1 MMHQSKIPEH
11 PAHVALEQVV
21 DFDIYQPM
29 LKGMDLHES
38 WRALQESGAPDVVW
52 TAKNGGHWMVLRGKL
67 ISKVL
72 QDYQT
77 FSSRVIFV
85 PKEPAGEAYRAV
97 PITLDP
103 PAHRP
108 VRSLLNE
115 DLSPSKIKSREDSI
129 RAMAVQMIES
139 FRSKGRCNF
148 VHEFA
153 EQMPLRIFMEMV
165 ELPFADAP
173 RLKRLADQYTRPEPD
188 VSYDDVA
195 RGFTDYLQPLIRERR
210 GKKGNDMLSHLIN
223 GSIEGRPL
231 NDEETINLCVQVLV
245 AGLDTVV
252 NAMSF
257 IMLFLARSPESRRAL
272 TADLGRL
279 SISLQELL
287 RRFSMVTVAR
297 EITRDLEFEG
307 AQLRRGEMMVVPTL
321 LHGLDGR
328 ENPDPM
334 KVDFNRRSVSHSIF
348 GGGIHT
354 CAGAHLAKT
363 EIRIM
368 LEEWLTRIPEFR
380 VADESEIQFV
390 GGIVASVKPFSLAWE
405 VSTTRGVL

>member
-1 MMHQSKIPEH
+1 MLCQANAPSH
-11 PAHVALEQVV
+11 PVNVPSDRIV

-29 LKGMDLHES
+29 LKGLDLHES

-52 TAKNGGHWMVLRGKL
+52 TPKNGGHWMVLRGKL
-67 ISKVL
+67 IMKVL

-85 PKEPAGEAYRAV
+85 PKDPAGEAYRAI

-108 VRSLLNE
+108 IRSLLNE
-115 DLSPSKIKSREDSI
+115 DLSPKKIKSREDSI

-139 FRSKGRCNF
+139 FRTKGRCNF
-148 VHEFA
+148 VHDFA
-153 EQMPLRIFMEMV
+153 EQMPLRIFMSMV
-165 ELPFADAP
+165 ELPFSDAP
-173 RLKRLADQYTRPEPD
+173 KLKYLADQYTRPDPG
-188 VSYDDVA
+188 VSYDEVG
-195 RGFTDYLQPLIRERR
+195 RGFDEYLKPLIQERR
-210 GKKGNDMLSHLIN
+210 GKGGNDMLSHLIN
-223 GSIEGRPL
+223 GSVEGRAL
-231 NDEETINLCVQVLV
+231 TDDETINLCVQVLV

-272 TADLGRL
+272 AADLEHL
-279 SISLQELL
+279 SSSLQELL

-297 EITRDLEFEG
+297 EVTHDLEFEG
-307 AQLRRGEMMVVPTL
+307 VSLKRGEMMVVPTL
-321 LHGLDGR
+321 LHGLDMR
-328 ENPDPM
+328 ENPDPL
-334 KVDFNRRSVSHSIF
+334 KVDFGRRSVGHSIF

-368 LEEWLTRIPEFR
+368 LEEWLTRIPEFK
-380 VADESEIQFV
+380 VADDSEISFV
-390 GGIVASVKPFSLAWE
+390 GGIVASVRPFFLSWD
-405 VSTTRGVL
+405 VSSTRNL

>member
-1 MMHQSKIPEH
+1 MMQQTKEPVH
-11 PAHVALEQVV
+11 PAHVASQQVV
-21 DFDIYQPM
+21 DFDIYKPM
-29 LKGMDLHES
+29 LTGMDLHES

-52 TAKNGGHWMVLRGKL
+52 TPQNGGHWMVLRGKL
-67 ISKVL
+67 ITKVL

-85 PKEPAGEAYRAV
+85 PKYPAGEAYRAV

-115 DLSPSKIKSREDSI
+115 DLSPKKIKSREDSI

-139 FRSKGRCNF
+139 FRMKGRCNF
-148 VHEFA
+148 VHDFA

-165 ELPFADAP
+165 ELPFSDAP

-188 VSYDDVA
+188 VSYEDVG
-195 RGFTDYLQPLIRERR
+195 REFTEYLQPIIRDRR
-210 GKKGNDMLSHLIN
+210 AKPGNDMLSHLIN
-223 GSIEGRPL
+223 GTIEGRPL
-231 NDEETINLCVQVLV
+231 TDDETVNLSVQVLV

-252 NAMSF
+252 NAMNF
-257 IMLFLARSPESRRAL
+257 IMLFLARSPESRKVL
-272 TADLGRL
+272 TADLGHL
-279 SISLQELL
+279 SSSLQELL

-307 AQLRRGEMMVVPTL
+307 AQLKRGEMMVIPTL

-334 KVDFNRRSVSHSIF
+334 TVDFNRRSVNHSIF

-354 CAGAHLAKT
+354 CAGAHLART

-368 LEEWLTRIPEFR
+368 LEEWLTRIPEFS
-380 VADESEIQFV
+380 VAPDSEISFV
-390 GGIVASVKPFSLAWE
+390 GGIVASVKPFSLVWD
-405 VSTTRGVL
+405 VTSTHG

>member
-1 MMHQSKIPEH
+1 MQQLQT
-11 PAHVALEQVV
+11 PAHPDHVAAAQVV

-29 LKGMDLHES
+29 LAGLDLHES
-38 WRALQESGAPDVVW
+38 WRTLQESGLPDVVW
-52 TAKNGGHWMVLRGKL
+52 TPRNGGHWMVIRGKL
-67 ISKVL
+67 ITKVL
-72 QDYQT
+72 LDYHT

-103 PAHRP
+103 PHHRP
-108 VRSLLNE
+108 VRSLLIE
-115 DLSPSKIKSREDSI
+115 DLSPKKIKSREDSI
-129 RAMAVQMIES
+129 RAMAVQMIEA
-139 FRSKGRCNF
+139 FRLKGRCNF
-148 VHEFA
+148 VHDFA

-173 RLKRLADQYTRPEPD
+173 RLKYLADQYTRPEPG
-188 VSYDDVA
+188 VSYEDVG
-195 RGFTDYLQPLIRERR
+195 REFMDYILPVVRERR
-210 GKKGNDMLSHLIN
+210 GKGGKDMLSNLIN

-231 NDEETINLCVQVLV
+231 TDDEAGNLGVQVLV

-257 IMLFLARSPESRRAL
+257 IMLFLARSPASRKAL
-272 TADLGRL
+272 TADFGRL
-279 SISLQELL
+279 SSSLQELL

-297 EITRDLEFEG
+297 EITGDLEFEG
-307 AQLRRGEMMVVPTL
+307 AHLKRGEMMVVPTL
-321 LHGLDGR
+321 LHGLDSR

-334 KVDFNRRSVSHSIF
+334 TVDFNRSSVSHSIF

-354 CAGAHLAKT
+354 CAGAHLART

-368 LEEWLTRIPEFR
+368 LEEWLTRIPEFS
-380 VADESEIQFV
+380 VDPESDIKFV
-390 GGIVASVKPFSLAWE
+390 GGIVASVKPFSLVWD
-405 VSTTRGVL
+405 VSTTRG

>member
-1 MMHQSKIPEH
+1 MMQQVKTPTH
-11 PAHVALEQVV
+11 PAHVAPQQVV

-29 LKGMDLHES
+29 LAGMDLHES

-52 TAKNGGHWMVLRGKL
+52 TPQNGGHWMVLRGRL
-67 ISKVL
+67 IGKVL

-103 PAHRP
+103 PQHRP

-115 DLSPSKIKSREDSI
+115 DLSPKVIKSREESI

-139 FRSKGRCNF
+139 FRMKGRCNF
-148 VHEFA
+148 VRDFA

-165 ELPFADAP
+165 ELPFSDAP
-173 RLKRLADQYTRPEPD
+173 RLKYLADQYTRPEPG
-188 VSYDDVA
+188 VSYEDVGREFMA
-195 RGFTDYLQPLIRERR
+195 YLQPIIRDRR
-210 GKKGNDMLSHLIN
+210 GQKGNDMLSHLIN
-223 GSIEGRPL
+223 GSIEGRAL
-231 NDEETINLCVQVLV
+231 TDDEAANLCVQVLV

-257 IMLFLARSPESRRAL
+257 IMLFLARSPESRRVL
-272 TADLGRL
+272 MADLGRL
-279 SISLQELL
+279 PASLQELL

-297 EITRDLEFEG
+297 EVTRDLEFEG
-307 AQLRRGEMMVVPTL
+307 AHLKRGEMMVVPTL
-321 LHGLDGR
+321 LHGLDAR

-334 KVDFNRRSVSHSIF
+334 TVDFNRRAVNHSIF

-363 EIRIM
+363 ELRIM
-368 LEEWLTRIPEFR
+368 LEEWLVRIPDFR
-380 VADESEIQFV
+380 VAEDTEVGFV
-390 GGIVASVKPFSLAWE
+390 GGIVASVKPFSLVWDVAN
-405 VSTTRGVL
+405 TRS

>member
-1 MMHQSKIPEH
+1 MMHQIKIPTP
-11 PAHVALEQVV
+11 PAHVSSSQVV

-38 WRALQESGAPDVVW
+38 WHALQESGAPDIVW
-52 TAKNGGHWMVLRGKL
+52 TPKNGGHWMVLRGKL

-72 QDYQT
+72 QDYRT

-115 DLSPSKIKSREDSI
+115 DLSPNKIKSREDSI
-129 RAMAVQMIES
+129 RAMAVEMIES
-139 FRSKGRCNF
+139 FRMKGRCNF
-148 VHEFA
+148 VHDFA
-153 EQMPLRIFMEMV
+153 EQMPLRIFMQMV

-173 RLKRLADQYTRPEPD
+173 KLKRLADQYTRPEPD

-195 RGFTDYLQPLIRERR
+195 RGFTEYLQPLIGDRR
-210 GKKGNDMLSHLIN
+210 SKNGNDMLSHLIN

-231 NDEETINLCVQVLV
+231 TDEETVNLCVQVLV

-257 IMLFLARSPESRRAL
+257 IMLFLARSPESRRIL
-272 TADLGRL
+272 TADLARL
-279 SISLQELL
+279 PISLQELL

-297 EITRDLEFEG
+297 EITHDLEFEG
-307 AQLRRGEMMVVPTL
+307 VHLKRGEMMVVPTL
-321 LHGLDGR
+321 LHGLDSR
-328 ENPDPM
+328 ENADPM
-334 KVDFNRRSVSHSIF
+334 KVDFNRRSVGHSIF

-354 CAGAHLAKT
+354 CAGAHLAKA

-368 LEEWLTRIPEFR
+368 LEEWLTRIPDFK
-380 VADESEIQFV
+380 VVDESEIGFV
-390 GGIVASVKPFSLAWE
+390 GGIVASVKPFSIAWD
-405 VSTTRGVL
+405 VASTRNDS

>member
-1 MMHQSKIPEH
+1 MMHQIKIPTP
-11 PAHVALEQVV
+11 PAHVSSSQVV

-38 WRALQESGAPDVVW
+38 WHALQESGAPDIVW
-52 TAKNGGHWMVLRGKL
+52 TPKNGGHWMVLRGKL

-72 QDYQT
+72 QDYRT

-115 DLSPSKIKSREDSI
+115 DLSPNKIKSREDSI
-129 RAMAVQMIES
+129 RAMAVEMIES
-139 FRSKGRCNF
+139 FRMKGRCNF
-148 VHEFA
+148 VHDFA
-153 EQMPLRIFMEMV
+153 EQMPLRIFMQMV

-173 RLKRLADQYTRPEPD
+173 KLKRLADQYTRPEPD

-195 RGFTDYLQPLIRERR
+195 RGFTEYLQPLIGDRR
-210 GKKGNDMLSHLIN
+210 SKNGNDMLSHLIN

-231 NDEETINLCVQVLV
+231 TDEETVNLCVQVLV

-257 IMLFLARSPESRRAL
+257 IMLFLARSPESRRIL
-272 TADLGRL
+272 TADLARL
-279 SISLQELL
+279 PISLQELL

-297 EITRDLEFEG
+297 EITHDLEFEG
-307 AQLRRGEMMVVPTL
+307 VHLKRGEMMVVPTL
-321 LHGLDGR
+321 LHGLDSR
-328 ENPDPM
+328 ENADPM
-334 KVDFNRRSVSHSIF
+334 KVDFNRRSVGHSIF

-354 CAGAHLAKT
+354 CAGAHLAKA

-368 LEEWLTRIPEFR
+368 LEEWLTRIPDFK
-380 VADESEIQFV
+380 VADESEIGFV
-390 GGIVASVKPFSLAWE
+390 GGIVASVKPFSIAWD
-405 VSTTRGVL
+405 VASTRNDS

>member
-1 MMHQSKIPEH
+1 MQVAEKFEH
-11 PAHVALEQVV
+11 PAHVMPGQVV
-21 DFDIYQPM
+21 DFDIYHPM
-29 LKGMDLHES
+29 SAGLDLHES
-38 WRALQESGAPDVVW
+38 WRKLQESGMPDVVW
-52 TAKNGGHWMVLRGKL
+52 TPRNGGHWMVLRGKL
-67 ISKVL
+67 ITEVL
-72 QDYQT
+72 RDYHT

-108 VRSLLNE
+108 IRSLLNE
-115 DLSPSKIKSREDSI
+115 DLSPKKIRSLEDSI
-129 RAMAVQMIES
+129 RTLAIELIES
-139 FRSKGRCNF
+139 FRSKGECNF
-148 VHEFA
+148 VLDFA
-153 EQMPLRIFMEMV
+153 EQMPLRIFMRMV

-173 RLKRLADQYTRPEPD
+173 RLKYLADQYTRPEPG
-188 VSYDDVA
+188 VSYEDVG
-195 RGFTDYLQPLIRERR
+195 RGFLEYLEPIIRERR
-210 GKKGNDMLSHLIN
+210 GKSGSDMLSHLIN
-223 GSIEGRPL
+223 GQVDGRPL
-231 NDEETINLCVQVLV
+231 TDEETANLCVQVLV

-272 TADLGRL
+272 TADFGRL
-279 SISLQELL
+279 SSSLQELL

-307 AQLRRGEMMVVPTL
+307 AHLKRGEMMVVPTL
-321 LHGLDGR
+321 LHGLDAR

-334 KVDFNRRSVSHSIF
+334 SVNFKRASVNHSIF

-354 CAGAHLAKT
+354 CAGAHLART

-368 LEEWLTRIPEFR
+368 LEEWLTRIPEFS
-380 VADESEIQFV
+380 VAKDSEIKYV
-390 GGIVASVKPFSLAWE
+390 GGIVASVKPFALVWD
-405 VSTTRGVL
+405 VPLH

>member
-1 MMHQSKIPEH
+1 MMHQTKLPDH
-11 PAHVALEQVV
+11 PANVAPERIV
-21 DFDIYQPM
+21 DFDIYQPI

-52 TAKNGGHWMVLRGKL
+52 TPKNGGNWMVLRGRL
-67 ISKVL
+67 ITKVL

-85 PKEPAGEAYRAV
+85 PKEPAGEAYRAI

-115 DLSPSKIKSREDSI
+115 DLSPSKIRSREDSI
-129 RAMAVQMIES
+129 RAMAIQMIES
-139 FRSKGRCNF
+139 FRTKGRCNF
-148 VHEFA
+148 VHDFA
-153 EQMPLRIFMEMV
+153 EQMPLRIFMDIV
-165 ELPFADAP
+165 ELPFSDAP
-173 RLKRLADQYTRPEPD
+173 KLKYLADQYTRPDPG
-188 VSYDDVA
+188 VSYEDVG
-195 RGFTDYLQPLIRERR
+195 RGFTEYLTPLIQERR
-210 GKKGNDMLSHLIN
+210 GKGGKDMLSHLIN
-223 GSIEGRPL
+223 GSINGRSL
-231 NDEETINLCVQVLV
+231 TDDETINLCVQVLV

-252 NAMSF
+252 NAMNF
-257 IMLFLARSPESRRAL
+257 IMLFLARSAETRHAL
-272 TADLGRL
+272 SGDLEHL
-279 SISLQELL
+279 SSSLQELL

-297 EITRDLEFEG
+297 EVTRDLEFEG
-307 AQLRRGEMMVVPTL
+307 VSLKRGEMMVVPTL
-321 LHGLDGR
+321 LHGLDMR

-334 KVDFNRRSVSHSIF
+334 SVDFKRRSVSHSIF

-368 LEEWLTRIPEFR
+368 LEEWLTRIPEFK

-390 GGIVASVKPFSLAWE
+390 GGIVASVKPFSLSWDVA
-405 VSTTRGVL
+405 STCGGN

>member
-1 MMHQSKIPEH
+1 MLQQTKSPTH
-11 PAHVALEQVV
+11 PAHVSPQQVV

-29 LKGMDLHES
+29 LAGMDLHES

-52 TAKNGGHWMVLRGKL
+52 TPRNGGHWMVLRGRL
-67 ISKVL
+67 ITKVL
-72 QDYQT
+72 LDYQT

-103 PAHRP
+103 PHHRP

-115 DLSPSKIKSREDSI
+115 DLSPKKIKSREDSI

-139 FRSKGRCNF
+139 FRMKGRCDF
-148 VHEFA
+148 VRDFA
-153 EQMPLRIFMEMV
+153 EQMPLRIFMQMV
-165 ELPFADAP
+165 DLPFSDAP
-173 RLKRLADQYTRPEPD
+173 RLKYLADQYTRPEPG
-188 VSYDDVA
+188 VSYEDVG
-195 RGFTDYLQPLIRERR
+195 REFMQYLQPIILARR
-210 GKKGNDMLSHLIN
+210 GKDGTDMLSHLIN
-223 GSIEGRPL
+223 GMIEGREL
-231 NDEETINLCVQVLV
+231 TDEEAGNLCVQILV

-257 IMLFLARSPESRRAL
+257 IMLFLARSPESRQAL

-279 SISLQELL
+279 SASLQELL

-307 AQLRRGEMMVVPTL
+307 AHLKRGEMMVVPTL
-321 LHGLDGR
+321 LHGLDSR

-334 KVDFNRRSVSHSIF
+334 TVDFTRRSVNHSIF

-363 EIRIM
+363 EIRVM
-368 LEEWLTRIPEFR
+368 LEEWLTRIPDFR
-380 VADESEIQFV
+380 VADAAEIQFV
-390 GGIVASVKPFSLAWE
+390 GGIVASVKPFSLVWDVA
-405 VSTTRGVL
+405 TTRG

>member
-1 MMHQSKIPEH
+1 MMYQTKSLAH
-11 PAHVALEQVV
+11 PAHVAAAQVV

-29 LKGMDLHES
+29 LKGKELHES

-52 TAKNGGHWMVLRGKL
+52 TPQNGGHWMVLRGKL

-115 DLSPSKIKSREDSI
+115 DLSPKKIKSREDSI

-139 FRSKGRCNF
+139 FRTKGRCNF
-148 VHEFA
+148 VHDFA

-173 RLKRLADQYTRPEPD
+173 KLKKLADQYTRPEPG

-195 RGFTDYLQPLIRERR
+195 RGFTEYLEPLIHERR
-210 GKKGNDMLSHLIN
+210 GKNGNDMLSHLIN

-231 NDEETINLCVQVLV
+231 TAEETINLCVQVLV

-257 IMLFLARSPESRRAL
+257 IMLFLARSPESRLAL
-272 TADLGRL
+272 TSDLGRL
-279 SISLQELL
+279 STSMQELL

-297 EITRDLEFEG
+297 EVTRDLEFEG
-307 AQLRRGEMMVVPTL
+307 AHLKRGEMMVVPTL
-321 LHGLDGR
+321 LHGLDVR
-328 ENPDPM
+328 ENADPM

-390 GGIVASVKPFSLAWE
+390 GGIVASVRPFSLVWD
-405 VSTTRGVL
+405 VDTTRASA

>member
-1 MMHQSKIPEH
+1 MMHQTELPDH
-11 PAHVALEQVV
+11 PANVAPERIV

-29 LKGMDLHES
+29 LQGKDLHES

-52 TAKNGGHWMVLRGKL
+52 TPKNGGHWMVLRGKL
-67 ISKVL
+67 ITKVL

-85 PKEPAGEAYRAV
+85 PKEPAGEAYRAI

-108 VRSLLNE
+108 IRSLLNE
-115 DLSPSKIKSREDSI
+115 DLSPSKVRSREDSI

-139 FRSKGRCNF
+139 FRTKGRCNF
-148 VHEFA
+148 VHDFA
-153 EQMPLRIFMEMV
+153 EQMPLRIFMEIV

-173 RLKRLADQYTRPEPD
+173 KLKYLADQYTRPDPG
-188 VSYDDVA
+188 VSYDEVG
-195 RGFTDYLQPLIRERR
+195 RGFTEYLTPLIQERR
-210 GKKGNDMLSHLIN
+210 GKGGKDMLSHLIN
-223 GSIEGRPL
+223 GSINGRSL
-231 NDEETINLCVQVLV
+231 TDDETINLCVQVLV

-252 NAMSF
+252 NAMNF
-257 IMLFLARSPESRRAL
+257 MMLFLARSPETRHAL
-272 TADLGRL
+272 SGDLEHL
-279 SISLQELL
+279 SSSLQELL

-297 EITRDLEFEG
+297 EVTRDLEFEG
-307 AQLRRGEMMVVPTL
+307 VSLKRGEMMVVPTL
-321 LHGLDGR
+321 LHGLDMR

-334 KVDFNRRSVSHSIF
+334 SVDFKRRSVSHSIF

-368 LEEWLTRIPEFR
+368 LEEWLTRIPEFK

-390 GGIVASVKPFSLAWE
+390 GGIVASVKPFSLSWDVA
-405 VSTTRGVL
+405 STCGGN